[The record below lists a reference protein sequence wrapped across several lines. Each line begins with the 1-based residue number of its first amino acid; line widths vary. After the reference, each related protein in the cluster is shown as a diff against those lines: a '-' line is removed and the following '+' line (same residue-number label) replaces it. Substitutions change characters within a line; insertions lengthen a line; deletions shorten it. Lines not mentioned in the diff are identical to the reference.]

1 MILACTLLTV
11 AIAGGT
17 LLTYSYLEQSAVSLR
32 LCIGACTGLALL
44 GTFGFLL
51 SSFLGLTPSS
61 IAISAGLLALPLLFL
76 FRARYREKIRQEI
89 GFGIQQSK
97 NRKAL
102 YVALV
107 YAGLALVLGLVFAR
121 NMFERA
127 DGIYTAVLNNIGDL
141 PFHLQV
147 ISSFVY
153 GHNIPVEDPTYAGVR
168 FTYPVLADFLTA
180 MLVRAGGSFA
190 AAMWLQGMVLTLALV
205 GLMHHWTRA
214 LTGSRLAAMFAPL
227 LVIFSGGLG
236 WWMLMQ
242 DLRNSDGGLIT
253 LLGHLPR
260 DYTITSATIFSWGN
274 SVTTLLLPQRS
285 FVFGLPLAVFIF
297 YQWWVA
303 VRASNS
309 PASNSKDAL
318 DAQSSQQQPAP
329 APGPRGMLA
338 AGICTGLLPLIHT
351 HGFVVVIGTGA
362 CLALLFRSLWKQWI
376 IFFLAALVVALPELI
391 WLFHDSA
398 IHTAKFLAWEP
409 GWAHDGHNALWFWFV
424 NTGFF
429 IPLLLAVLLWR
440 GPEYGIPQKLRV
452 FYAPFL
458 LWFIVPNLL
467 KLSPWIWDNI
477 KFLFYWYVAS
487 APLVAFLLAR
497 LWQQKSRCLW
507 LAAGLF
513 ATLMLSGAL
522 DILRVITPHT
532 EFQEFTRDG
541 IAMAHLIN
549 QVTPPRAVVLHAPGW
564 NSPVFLTGRRS
575 LLGYPGWIWSRGLD
589 TSERDRDIR
598 TIYSG
603 APGTAMLLKKYQV
616 DYLLLGPS
624 EKMLP
629 VNQRFWE
636 KCSRLAQIG
645 DYQLFKAD
653 CGQ

>member
-1 MILACTLLTV
+1 LFVILACILLTT

-17 LLTYSYLEQSAVSLR
+17 LLTYLYQEQSAISLR
-32 LCIGACTGLALL
+32 LCIGACTGMALFA
-44 GTFGFLL
+44 TFGFLF

-61 IAISAGLLALPLLFL
+61 IGISSGLLMLPLLL
-76 FRARYREKIRQEI
+76 LVRARYREKIRQDTI
-89 GFGIQQSK
+89 MAIQQSK

-107 YAGLALVLGLVFAR
+107 YAGVALVLGLVLAR

-180 MLVRAGGSFA
+180 MLAPAGASFA
-190 AAMWLQGMVLTLALV
+190 AATWLQGMALTLALV

-214 LTGSRLAAMFAPL
+214 LTGNRLAALLAPL

-236 WWMLMQ
+236 WWTLMQ

-260 DYTITSATIFSWGN
+260 DYTITHGTIFGWGN

-285 FVFGLPLAVFIF
+285 FVFGLPLALFIF
-297 YQWWVA
+297 YQWWAA

-309 PASNSKDAL
+309 GDA
-318 DAQSSQQQPAP
+318 AGPQSSRQEPAP
-329 APGPRGMLA
+329 ASGSRGMLA
-338 AGICTGLLPLIHT
+338 AGASAGLLPLIHT
-351 HGFVVVIGTGA
+351 HGFVVVIGAGA

-376 IFFLAALVVALPELI
+376 IFFAVAFVVALPELI
-391 WLFHDSA
+391 WLFHNSA
-398 IHTAKFLAWEP
+398 VHTAKFLAWEP
-409 GWAHDGHNALWFWFV
+409 GWDHDGHNAVWFWFV

-429 IPLLLAVLLWR
+429 VPLLLVALLWS
-440 GPEYGIPQKLRV
+440 PSEYGIPKKLRI

-497 LWQQKSRCLW
+497 LWEEKSRRRW

-513 ATLMLSGAL
+513 ATLTLSGAL

-532 EFQEFTRDG
+532 AFQEFDRNG
-541 IAMAHLIN
+541 ITMARLIN
-549 QVTPPRAVVLHAPGW
+549 LVAPPRAVVLHAPEW
-564 NSPVFLTGRRS
+564 YSPVFLTGRRS
-575 LLGYPGWIWSRGLD
+575 LLGYPGWIWSRGLEP
-589 TSERDRDIR
+589 SERDRDIR

-603 APGTAMLLKKYQV
+603 TPGTATLLKKYQV
-616 DYLLLGPS
+616 DYVLLGPA

-629 VNQRFWE
+629 ANRSFWE
-636 KCSRLAQIG
+636 RCPRLAQIG

>member
-1 MILACTLLTV
+1 MILACILLTI

-17 LLTYSYLEQSAVSLR
+17 LLTYLYQEQSAVSLR
-32 LCIGACTGLALL
+32 LCTGACTGMALVA
-44 GTFGFLL
+44 TFGFLL
-51 SSFLGLTPSS
+51 SSFLGLTRSS
-61 IAISAGLLALPLLFL
+61 IGISAGLLALPLLL
-76 FRARYREKIRQEI
+76 LLRARYRERIHREIR
-89 GFGIQQSK
+89 FAIQQSK
-97 NRKAL
+97 SREAL
-102 YVALV
+102 YFALV
-107 YAGLALVLGLVFAR
+107 YAGVALVLGLFFAR

-127 DGIYTAVLNNIGDL
+127 DGIYTAVLNNLGDL

-180 MLVRAGGSFA
+180 MLAPAGGSFA
-190 AAMWLQGMVLTLALV
+190 AAMWLQGMALILALV

-214 LTGSRLAAMFAPL
+214 LTGNRLAALFAPL

-236 WWMLMQ
+236 WWTLMQ

-260 DYTITSATIFSWGN
+260 DYTITNGTIFRWGN

-297 YQWWVA
+297 YQWWA
-303 VRASNS
+303 AIDNH
-309 PASNSKDAL
+309 
-318 DAQSSQQQPAP
+318 AQVAP
-329 APGPRGMLA
+329 ANQQSIPNPNARGMLA
-338 AGICTGLLPLIHT
+338 AGICAGLLPLIHT
-351 HGFVVVIGTGA
+351 HGFVVVVGAGA

-376 IFFLAALVVALPELI
+376 IFFVVAFVVALPELI
-391 WLFHDSA
+391 WLFRDSA
-398 IHTAKFLAWEP
+398 VHAAKFIAWEP
-409 GWAHDGHNALWFWFV
+409 GWDHDGHNALWFWFV

-429 IPLLLAVLLWR
+429 IPLLIGVLLWS
-440 GPEYGIPQKLRV
+440 GSEYGIPKKLRV

-487 APLVAFLLAR
+487 APLVAFLLAH
-497 LWQQKSRCLW
+497 LWQQKSRRRW

-513 ATLMLSGAL
+513 ATLTLSGAL

-532 EFQEFTRDG
+532 EFQEFDRNG
-541 IAMAHLIN
+541 IAMARLIN
-549 QVTPPRAVVLHAPGW
+549 LVAPPHAVVLHAPGW

-575 LLGYPGWIWSRGLD
+575 LLGYPGWIWSRGLE

-598 TIYSG
+598 AMYSG
-603 APGTAMLLKKYQV
+603 APGTAALLKKYQV
-616 DYLLLGPS
+616 DYVLLGPP
-624 EKMLP
+624 EKMLS

>member
-1 MILACTLLTV
+1 VILACILLTV

-17 LLTYSYLEQSAVSLR
+17 LLTYFYQEQSAISLR

-44 GTFGFLL
+44 ATFGFLL
-51 SSFLGLTPSS
+51 SSLLGLTASS
-61 IAISAGLLALPLLFL
+61 IAISEGLLALPLLL
-76 FRARYREKIRQEI
+76 VLKARYREKIRQEI
-89 GFGIQQSK
+89 GLAIQHSK

-102 YVALV
+102 YFALI
-107 YAGLALVLGLVFAR
+107 YAGIALVLGLVFAR

-127 DGIYTAVLNNIGDL
+127 DGIYTAVLNNLGDL

-168 FTYPVLADFLTA
+168 FTYPILADFLTA
-180 MLVRAGGSFA
+180 MLAPGGGSFA
-190 AAMWLQGMVLTLALV
+190 AAMWLQGMVLTLALI

-214 LTGSRLAAMFAPL
+214 LTGSRLAALLAPL

-236 WWMLMQ
+236 WWTLMQ

-253 LLGHLPR
+253 LLGRLPR
-260 DYTITSATIFSWGN
+260 DYSITNGTIFEWGN
-274 SVTTLLLPQRS
+274 SVTTLLLPERS
-285 FVFGLPLAVFIF
+285 FVFGLPLAIFIF
-297 YQWWVA
+297 YQWWA
-303 VRASNS
+303 AIHNGT
-309 PASNSKDAL
+309 
-318 DAQSSQQQPAP
+318 QSSQTDQQSVSNSNQ
-329 APGPRGMLA
+329 RGMLA
-338 AGICTGLLPLIHT
+338 AGICAGLLPLIHT
-351 HGFVVVIGTGA
+351 HGFVVVVGAGA
-362 CLALLFRSLWKQWI
+362 CLALLFRPLSKQWI
-376 IFFLAALVVALPELI
+376 IFFVAAFVVAFLELI

-398 IHTAKFLAWEP
+398 VHTAKFIAWEP
-409 GWAHDGHNALWFWFV
+409 GWDHDGHNAVWFWFV

-429 IPLLLAVLLWR
+429 ILLLLAALLWR
-440 GPEYGIPQKLRV
+440 GPEYEIPRRLRI

-497 LWQQKSRCLW
+497 LWQQKSRRRW

-513 ATLMLSGAL
+513 ATLTLSGAL
-522 DILRVITPHT
+522 DILRVITPQT

-549 QVTPPRAVVLHAPGW
+549 RVAPPRAVVLHAPGW

-575 LLGYPGWIWSRGLD
+575 LLGYIGWIWSRGLE
-589 TSERDRDIR
+589 TTERDRDIR

-603 APGTAMLLKKYQV
+603 APGTATLLKKYQV
-616 DYLLLGPS
+616 DYVLLGPS

-636 KCSRLAQIG
+636 KCPRLAQIG